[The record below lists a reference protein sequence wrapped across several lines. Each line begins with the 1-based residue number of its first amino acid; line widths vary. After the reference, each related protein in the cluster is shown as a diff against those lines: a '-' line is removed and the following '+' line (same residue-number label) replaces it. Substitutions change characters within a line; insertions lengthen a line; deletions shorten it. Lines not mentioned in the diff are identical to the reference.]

1 MSPTALGV
9 FRAERQGSIDLL
21 VERAAAGE
29 APSSPCR
36 RGRWPVGPGFTAS
49 CPSRTIG
56 TRDDVAEPVAVPM
69 LLYQTHRAVMRRVP
83 PGSYSLRNEMQCRR
97 GCQFDPSRP

>member
-1 MSPTALGV
+1 MSPAALGV

-56 TRDDVAEPVAVPM
+56 IRRRCCGAGGGADVALPDASGRDATRTSGLIFV
-69 LLYQTHRAVMRRVP
+69 RA
-83 PGSYSLRNEMQCRR
+83 SCRNAEMAWFLHA
-97 GCQFDPSRP
+97 G